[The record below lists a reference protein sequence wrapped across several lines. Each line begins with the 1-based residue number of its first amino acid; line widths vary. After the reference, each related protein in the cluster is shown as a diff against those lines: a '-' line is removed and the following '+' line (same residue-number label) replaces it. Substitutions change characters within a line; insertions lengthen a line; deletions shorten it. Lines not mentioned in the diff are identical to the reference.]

1 MNPGDDRKIKS
12 DILIIELKTN
22 RSIKKKD
29 QRPSRL
35 NFYINQRL
43 FEDY

>member
-22 RSIKKKD
+22 RSIKKKTKGH
-29 QRPSRL
+29 L
-35 NFYINQRL
+35 G
-43 FEDY
+43 